1 MHKMNHLLVAVVSW
15 YNFKL
20 IWLDRFLV
28 IKTIKLTIKLTPTGE
43 VRKQGT
49 QAVVTIH
56 NILISN
62 KVNLHYLLWMLHFL
76 QKTNDITSVQNIF
89 YYPYTSSPRVETGVL
104 ELMKPWRRKTGVCAL
119 VPYTKTLERK
129 NDTSYPFICLII
141 VNIDGK
147 ESFTYTKQYIK
158 KWEISSRARHVIKN
172 CNCKTRRR

>member
-1 MHKMNHLLVAVVSW
+1 MQKMNHFLVTVVSW

-62 KVNLHYLLWMLHFL
+62 KVNLHYLLWILHFL

-89 YYPYTSSPRVETGVL
+89 PYPYTSSPRVETGVL
-104 ELMKPWRRKTGVCAL
+104 ELTKPWRRKTGVCAL

-147 ESFTYTKQYIK
+147 ESFTYTKKYIK